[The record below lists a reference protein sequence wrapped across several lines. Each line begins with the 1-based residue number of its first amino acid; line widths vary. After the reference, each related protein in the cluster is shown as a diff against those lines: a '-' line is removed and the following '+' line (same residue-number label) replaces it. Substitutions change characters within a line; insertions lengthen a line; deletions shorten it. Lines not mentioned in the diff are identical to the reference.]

1 MREAKGNSKAGNMK
15 FSGLQKTSLID
26 FPDRISSILF
36 TPGCNLRC
44 PYCQNWRIVVNPQGP
59 FLSED
64 DALAILESRKKFIDA
79 VVITGGEPL
88 IHKDAPIF
96 IRKLKKRGF
105 AVKLDT
111 NGFFPKLLEKCLKHV
126 DYVAVDVKTS
136 LEKYHLLGAKETGS
150 LLETINLLKNRKVEY
165 EFRNTVVPGI
175 VDEEDIAK
183 MGELVRGAKRFAF
196 QQFIPDNALDVRFR
210 KIQPY
215 PPETIKRFAKIMN
228 KYVNEVI
235 LRI

>member
-1 MREAKGNSKAGNMK
+1 MK

-26 FPDRISSILF
+26 FPGKISSILF
-36 TPGCNLRC
+36 TPRCNLRC

-64 DALAILESRKKFIDA
+64 DALAILESRKKYIDA

-88 IHKDAPIF
+88 IHNDAPIF
-96 IRKLKKRGF
+96 IKRLKDRGF
-105 AVKLDT
+105 SVKLDT
-111 NGFFPKLLEKCLKHV
+111 NGFFPELLEQCLDYV

-136 LEKYHLLGAKETGS
+136 LEKYYLLGAKDVS
-150 LLETINLLKNRKVEY
+150 ALLKTIDLLKGHGVEY

-175 VDEEDIAK
+175 VEEDDVAK
-183 MGELVRGAKRFAF
+183 IGELVKGARRFAF
-196 QQFIPDNALDVRFR
+196 QQFIPEDALDERLR
-210 KIQPY
+210 RIQPY
-215 PPETIKRFAKIMN
+215 SPEIIRRFSEIMK

-235 LRI
+235 LRV

>member
-1 MREAKGNSKAGNMK
+1 MK

-26 FPDRISSILF
+26 FPGKISSILF

-44 PYCQNWRIVVNPQGP
+44 PYCQNWRIVINPQGP

-64 DALAILESRKKFIDA
+64 EALKILESRKKYIDA

-88 IHKDAPIF
+88 IHNDALIF
-96 IRKLKKRGF
+96 IKKLKDKGF
-105 AVKLDT
+105 SVKLDT
-111 NGFFPKLLEKCLKHV
+111 NGFFPELLEQCLGYV

-136 LEKYHLLGAKETGS
+136 LEKYHLLGAKDVS
-150 LLETINLLKNRKVEY
+150 NLLKTIGLLRDHSVDY
-165 EFRNTVVPGI
+165 EFRITTVPGI
-175 VDEEDIAK
+175 VEEEDIAK
-183 MGELVRGAKRFAF
+183 IGELVRGARRFAF
-196 QQFIPDNALDVRFR
+196 QQFIPEDALDEKFR
-210 KIQPY
+210 RIHPY
-215 PPETIKRFAKIMN
+215 SPEVIKRFSEIMK

>member
-1 MREAKGNSKAGNMK
+1 MK

-26 FPDRISSILF
+26 FPGRISSILF

-44 PYCQNWRIVVNPQGP
+44 PYCQNWRIVLNPQGP

-64 DALAILESRKKFIDA
+64 DALAILESRKKYIDA

-88 IHKDAPIF
+88 IYNDAPLF
-96 IRKLKKRGF
+96 IKRLKERGF
-105 AVKLDT
+105 SVKLDT
-111 NGFFPKLLEKCLKHV
+111 NGFFPDLLEKCLDYL

-136 LEKYHLLGAKETGS
+136 LEKYYLLGAKDVGN
-150 LLETINLLKNRKVEY
+150 LLRTINLLKGCNVDY

-175 VDEEDIAK
+175 VEEEDIMK
-183 MGELVRGAKRFAF
+183 IGEIVRGAKRFAL
-196 QQFIPDNALDVRFR
+196 QQFIPEDALDEKFR
-210 KIQPY
+210 RVQPY
-215 PPETIKRFAKIMN
+215 PPEIIKQFSEIMK
-228 KYVNEVI
+228 KYVDEVI